1 MYSTSYNMWTFTWF
15 VHFELPF
22 RLKGTDQIH
31 TEGLS
36 KFHFNIHSILFG
48 YNRILLFL
56 CLLLNSRVAPVVHF
70 NFRAEIQSLC
80 AWIYSLFV
88 RLNTV
93 HLCLNTVHLC
103 LNTIHLCLN
112 TVPLCLNT
120 VPMCLNTYTEWS

>member
-1 MYSTSYNMWTFTWF
+1 MYSTAYNLWTFTWF

-22 RLKGTDQIH
+22 SLKGTDKNH
-31 TEGLS
+31 TERFS
-36 KFHFNIHSILFG
+36 KFPSNIFSILFG